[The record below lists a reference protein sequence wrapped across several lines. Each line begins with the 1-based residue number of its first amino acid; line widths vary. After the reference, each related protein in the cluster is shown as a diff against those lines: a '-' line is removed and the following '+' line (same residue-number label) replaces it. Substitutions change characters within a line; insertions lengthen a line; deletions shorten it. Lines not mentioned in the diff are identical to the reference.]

1 MIIITVMIIYIS
13 EKLEMGIIPS
23 FLEQKTKVLEKSVAF
38 PGSEFQGVSR
48 HKFDESQSNKSTLT
62 FHGNV
67 LSDILQTIHRI
78 QVCAERFSLVAFKC
92 SLNIS
97 V

>member
-1 MIIITVMIIYIS
+1 MPINERQGAGFPVF
-13 EKLEMGIIPS
+13 EGK
-23 FLEQKTKVLEKSVAF
+23 KTKVLEKSVAF